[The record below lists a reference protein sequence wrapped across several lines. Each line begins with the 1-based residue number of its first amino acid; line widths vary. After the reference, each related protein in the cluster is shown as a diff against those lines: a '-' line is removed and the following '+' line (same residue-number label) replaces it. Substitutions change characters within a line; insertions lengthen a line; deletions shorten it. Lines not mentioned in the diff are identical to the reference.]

1 MKTTLEIGGLPPG
14 GGTHWSARRQAY
26 LIARYANPQ
35 LIPFYA
41 GLKPGKTVWPTFYQ
55 SPHDVQALV
64 IYKSKNP
71 YRIGTGYI
79 IEWWEGD
86 SPQLENLIY
95 NNKIPQWITVSH
107 TVFPNHKK
115 IIDPYYVQLHPGSY
129 CNYYVNYQQ
138 QYQTNVTTNNRFNC
152 FLNRLDVIR
161 QSWLYQLVRHD
172 LFDHG
177 YISFNMDIHHVKEE
191 YKNLSAQQIFQAQF
205 EQYHSTV
212 FAEEHKIVQQFVPYR
227 NFDPA
232 ADLDDLIMQ
241 SKFSMVIETYFDDN
255 NVIQFTEKIVR
266 VLRLPRPWIL
276 LGPKNAVKYLRSW
289 GFDVLDDL
297 VDHNQYDQLD
307 SRVERETVI
316 LNISKTLLEFDT
328 EKHWPRL
335 KAASDHNLKLLD
347 SWRTRTFEFCLM
359 ACHEA
364 FTKAH
369 KLNYLYPPPGW
380 PTISE
385 RIWSD

>member
-1 MKTTLEIGGLPPG
+1 MKTTIEV

-26 LIARYANPQ
+26 MIARYANPQ
-35 LIPFYA
+35 LIPFYTDVYN
-41 GLKPGKTVWPTFYQ
+41 LKPGQTVWDTFYQ
-55 SPHDVQALV
+55 SPYDVQAQAT
-64 IYKSKNP
+64 YKSKNQ
-71 YRIGTGYI
+71 YRLGTGYI
-79 IEWWEGD
+79 IECWEGD

-95 NNKIPQWITVSH
+95 NNKVPQWITVSH

-138 QYQTNVTTNNRFNC
+138 QYQTNVATNNRFNC
-152 FLNRLDVIR
+152 FLNRLDVVR
-161 QSWLYQLVRHD
+161 QSWLYQLIRHN

-212 FAEEHKIVQQFVPYR
+212 FVPYR
-227 NFDPA
+227 NFDPES
-232 ADLDDLIMQ
+232 DLDDLIMQ
-241 SKFSMVIETYFDDN
+241 SKFSIVVETYFDDN

-276 LGPKNAVKYLRSW
+276 LGPKNAVKYLRTW

-307 SRVERETVI
+307 SRVERETAI
-316 LNISKTLLEFDT
+316 LNLSKTLLEFDT

-347 SWRTRTFEFCLM
+347 SWRLRTFEFYLM
-359 ACHEA
+359 AWHEA

-369 KLNYLYPPPGW
+369 KLGYMYPPPGLV
-380 PTISE
+380 TINE